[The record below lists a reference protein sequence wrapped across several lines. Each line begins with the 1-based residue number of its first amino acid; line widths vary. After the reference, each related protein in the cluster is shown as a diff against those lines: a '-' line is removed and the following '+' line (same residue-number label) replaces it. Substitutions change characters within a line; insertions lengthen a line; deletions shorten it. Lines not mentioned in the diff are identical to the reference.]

1 MPCIYG
7 NMTCSMYMNMWLPQV
22 YKDPWTS
29 KANVSV
35 RCPSCN
41 THYNEHSVRHYDNS
55 TTQSAQSLISLYFLN
70 LQFSEPNFDN
80 PLNNAKI
87 ISLQYLNYTQN
98 KIQYSLHI
106 LPLLH
111 CTHENN
117 SIFAITFARVIQQ
130 QSATPMIDYLAISV
144 AIKMYI

>member
-1 MPCIYG
+1 
-7 NMTCSMYMNMWLPQV
+7 MTITP
-22 YKDPWTS
+22 
-29 KANVSV
+29 
-35 RCPSCN
+35 
-41 THYNEHSVRHYDNS
+41 
-55 TTQSAQSLISLYFLN
+55 I
-70 LQFSEPNFDN
+70 FDN

-87 ISLQYLNYTQN
+87 ISLKYLNYSQT

-117 SIFAITFARVIQQ
+117 SIFATTFARVIQQ
-130 QSATPMIDYLAISV
+130 QSATPTIDYLAISV